1 MVRSLNMCT
10 SLRFIGAAHRDG
22 NTCISAISNTHVSQI
37 SKLINLRSTC
47 ITQFIYKQVSHE
59 MAR

>member
-22 NTCISAISNTHVSQI
+22 NISAISNTHVSQI
-37 SKLINLRSTC
+37 SQLINLRSTC